1 MIMAEVTPEPWLP
14 SGYDDEFVEPVN
26 GSLQSG
32 ICRWPMKDPRI
43 TRCGHHFCQGC
54 IEKQLRRYCNLCRD
68 RSRMVFFV
76 ILIVNSYSPTFLYF
90 TVLIIASFRHCISFV
105 KRIFM
110 FSAIELA
117 ILMHFL
123 SQFITTS

>member
-1 MIMAEVTPEPWLP
+1 MAEVTPEPCLP

-43 TRCGHHFCQGC
+43 TRGHHFCQGC
-54 IEKQLRRYCNLCRD
+54 IEEHLRRYCNLCRD

-90 TVLIIASFRHCISFV
+90 TDHHCKALIAREF
-105 KRIFM
+105 
-110 FSAIELA
+110 
-117 ILMHFL
+117 
-123 SQFITTS
+123 